1 MQLNASTDKKIEG
14 IFQHTHKHTHKH
26 THTHGSTFTHQF
38 THSLLRVYI
47 HVYALGTQTH
57 KHTHTHGQSTCTNT
71 CSDKVRSCFY
81 VLVSGS
87 FIFKIARTPRCAEM
101 PSSRTSKHVEPSIQQ
116 PVQSKTVRP
125 NPTRTHIHTPKH
137 TFVHPEGRGKSPRSH
152 SGTFVETD
160 RHLAKRQ
167 T

>member
-1 MQLNASTDKKIEG
+1 MQLNASTDKEIEG
-14 IFQHTHKHTHKH
+14 IFPHTHKH
-26 THTHGSTFTHQF
+26 THTHTHGSTFIHQF

-71 CSDKVRSCFY
+71 CPDKVRSCFY